1 MNRVIKIEPDP
12 ESRKVC
18 IVEDDAFIQEIY
30 KTELEKNGFRVF
42 IAPDGEAGLELIKK
56 EMPAI
61 ALVDIMMPKVTGLE
75 LLKTLKK
82 DERLS
87 KIPVIMLTN
96 LSDEKSV
103 TKAEDAAYYL
113 VKANF
118 KPNDVVR
125 IVREVLN
132 R

>member
-1 MNRVIKIEPDP
+1 MNKVIKLEKPREI
-12 ESRKVC
+12 RKVC

-30 KTELEKNGFRVF
+30 KTELEKNGFKVI
-42 IAPDGEAGLELIKK
+42 IAPDGETGLELIKK

-61 ALVDIMMPKVTGLE
+61 ALVDIMMPKINGLE
-75 LLKTLKK
+75 LLKALKK
-82 DERLS
+82 DEQLS

-103 TKAEDAAYYL
+103 NEAEDASYYL
-113 VKANF
+113 VKSNF
-118 KPNDVVR
+118 NPNDVVR